1 MAEKKNGNLLKLK
14 KQLKE
19 GILAPLYVFYGEEDY
34 LREMYVNRV
43 KDCVPDGGFPDF
55 NHIKIEGRD
64 VAFSEYDDAWES
76 FPMMTE
82 KKLIHIKDSGIFQLK
97 SGKDEASTE
106 EKKEFWTEKFKRI
119 SDDTVVIFDETS
131 VDKRSALYKAAAKVE
146 SIKYISVNTFSLTV
160 FKSASVSIAFCV
172 LPSIIASVSS
182 KTITS
187 IDFATTLSISVLY
200 ISSSQKSISFLISL
214 LMLAKPLSHMVIR

>member
-76 FPMMTE
+76 FPMMTD

-119 SDDTVVIFDETS
+119 SDDTVVIFDETA
-131 VDKRSALYKAAAKVE
+131 VDKRSALYKAAAKAGGQRAH
-146 SIKYISVNTFSLTV
+146 
-160 FKSASVSIAFCV
+160 SAR
-172 LPSIIASVSS
+172 S
-182 KTITS
+182 KTPAHRS
-187 IDFATTLSISVLY
+187 RRGSVVTRDGVLTNDTR
-200 ISSSQKSISFLISL
+200 SPRQK
-214 LMLAKPLSHMVIR
+214 RR